1 LPNKLVWLVFDLG
14 VKGDYEALYAWLDT
28 QGARECGD
36 SVACFTYSYT
46 DDLVTELRAHLESA
60 MTIDK
65 KSRLY
70 VLYSDPDTNR
80 PKGSFLFGRRKSPPW
95 AGYGPVAIQEEDRG

>member
-1 LPNKLVWLVFDLG
+1 MPNKLVWLVFDLG
-14 VKGDYEALYAWLDT
+14 VKGDYEGLYAWLDA

-46 DDLVTELRAHLESA
+46 SDLVAELRTHLEASV
-60 MTIDK
+60 TVGK

-70 VLYSDPDTNR
+70 VVYSDPETNR
-80 PKGSFLFGRRKSPPW
+80 PKGSFLFGRRKRPPW
-95 AGYGPVAIQEEDRG
+95 AGYGPAAIQEEDRG

>member
-1 LPNKLVWLVFDLG
+1 MQNKLVWLVFDLG
-14 VKGDYEALYAWLDT
+14 VKGDYEGLYAWLDA

-46 DDLVTELRAHLESA
+46 DDLVTELRSQLESA
-60 MTIDK
+60 MTLDK

-70 VLYSDPDTNR
+70 VVYSDPPTNR
-80 PKGSFLFGRRKSPPW
+80 PKGAFLCGRRKSPPW
-95 AGYGPVAIQEEDRG
+95 AGYGPAVIQEEDRG

>member
-1 LPNKLVWLVFDLG
+1 MPNKLVWLVFDLG
-14 VKGDYEALYAWLDT
+14 VKGDYEGLYAWLDA

-46 DDLVTELRAHLESA
+46 ADLVTELRTHLESA
-60 MTIDK
+60 ITIDK
-65 KSRLY
+65 KNRLY
-70 VLYSDPDTNR
+70 VIYADPDTNR

-95 AGYGPVAIQEEDRG
+95 AGCGPVSIQEEDRG